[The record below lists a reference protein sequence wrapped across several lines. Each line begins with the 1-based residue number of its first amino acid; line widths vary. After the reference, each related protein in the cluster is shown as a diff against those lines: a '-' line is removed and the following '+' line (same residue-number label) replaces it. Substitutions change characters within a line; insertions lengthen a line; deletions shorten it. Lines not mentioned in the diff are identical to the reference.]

1 MLPTSTSPVAVSK
14 LLTVALFLGSFAP
27 LADAQHGEDDGESF
41 YIEEVLP
48 LLEEHC
54 LKCHGGGK
62 RLKGGLNLTSRAGL
76 IAGGDLGPALDEA
89 TPERSLLLTMV
100 SYSDEDHEMP
110 PKGKLPGES
119 IDLLER
125 WVHMGAPYSEDAVH
139 VDAEEA
145 EERGGRDDGM
155 EGWSYKPR
163 TNLGAPATKSDAW
176 VSNPIDAF
184 LLHKLEAADLQ
195 PAPKASREALIR
207 RATFDL
213 TGLPPSPEELDA
225 FLQDTEPGAW
235 ERLIDR
241 LLDSPHYGEKW
252 GRHWLDLVRYAE
264 TNGFE
269 RDSDKPMMWRYRD
282 YVIRAFNE
290 DKPYDRFIHEQLAGD
305 ELDDADAD
313 SIIATGFMRL
323 HQWDD
328 EPGAGA
334 LQHKYDNLDDV
345 AKTASEAFLGIT
357 MGCARCH
364 EHKGDPISQEE
375 YYSFLSFFHGIRPIV
390 RGGDNLVMAMNEEEQ
405 REHDLAVA
413 EKGREERE
421 MATALRE
428 LEAEFWARYTKR
440 EGAVGDLASMEPVK
454 FRFYRDT
461 WDKLPDFDMVL
472 HEDEGQL
479 TDGFFDI
486 SPATRNDSF
495 GFVFTSNLR
504 VPSSGDYIF
513 QLDTDDGSRI
523 LLDDEEIVRYDGIHG
538 LGTVKEAV
546 TTLEA
551 GFSPITLEFFQRSG
565 AKGLK
570 AWWASADAL
579 RWQYTT
585 AEPGEGWERPGYDDS
600 EWETGLGGFGDRD
613 NQPPRSI
620 IRTQWDTPEIWLRQ
634 KFWWDG
640 EEDDE
645 LAFAI
650 YYLDDLR
657 VYVNGALALSRD
669 GHIANYTVTGSAPE
683 GQAALK
689 PGWNDLAVSCNQ
701 DHGQGYVQVRPFKRG
716 DALTSTPRDL
726 AFGHM
731 PLSREAM
738 NGAGVDPKALMA
750 DFGHEVMSEEEIT
763 RFEETTERLESSRN
777 RQIPAE
783 KAFAIISD
791 GPRPAELRVHL
802 RGNAAS
808 QGEKVEPGFPSCI
821 DERSAHVPEVA
832 SDAKSSGRRKY
843 LAEWITSPENPL
855 TARVMMNRIWQHHFG
870 RGIVSTTSDFGELG
884 QRPTHPELLDWLAND
899 FIASGWSIKE
909 MHRRLMSSSAYQMS
923 SVPSEEAAVRDADNF
938 LLSRFELRRLGAEE
952 LRDAILATNGTL
964 NREMYGPS
972 IYSMMPAEALAT
984 SSRPDNVW
992 GKSSE
997 QQVRRRSVYIKVKRS
1012 LTTPLLA
1019 VFDVADTDQSCAE
1032 RFVTTQ
1038 PAQALALLN
1047 GEFINKQARLFAER
1061 LEKDAGDRLE
1071 DQIRLGLHLA
1081 LGREPKEREIL
1092 LHASFTN
1099 RLQAEQGVSAEE
1111 ALVDFCLVTYNLNE
1125 FIYLD

>member
-1 MLPTSTSPVAVSK
+1 MTPSK
-14 LLTVALFLGSFAP
+14 SLYAALTLGVIAP
-27 LADAQHGEDDGESF
+27 LASAQHGDDEGGRLF
-41 YIEEVLP
+41 TEEVQP

-54 LKCHGGGK
+54 FKCHGGGR
-62 RLKGGLNLTSRAGL
+62 RLKGGLDLTSRAGL
-76 IAGGDLGPALDEA
+76 LAGGDMGPALDEGS
-89 TPERSLLLTMV
+89 PERSLLLSMT
-100 SYSDEDHEMP
+100 SYSDVDHEMP
-110 PKGKLPGES
+110 PKGKLPGAS
-119 IDLLER
+119 LDLLER
-125 WVHMGAPYSEDAVH
+125 WIHMGAPYAGGAAHAGGEG
-139 VDAEEA
+139 A
-145 EERGGRDDGM
+145 EERQGRDDGM

-163 TNLGAPATKSDAW
+163 TNPSAPAVKDDAW
-176 VSNPIDAF
+176 VTNPIDNF
-184 LLHKLEAADLQ
+184 LLAKLEEASLE
-195 PAPKASREALIR
+195 PAPEASSIALIR

-213 TGLPPSPEELDA
+213 TGLPPTPEEVEA

-345 AKTASEAFLGIT
+345 AKTASEAFLGMT

-364 EHKGDPISQEE
+364 DHKGDPFTQKE
-375 YYSFLSFFHGIRPIV
+375 YFSFLSFFHGIRPIV
-390 RGGDNLVMAMNEEEQ
+390 RGGENLVMAMSEEEK
-405 REHDLAVA
+405 RIHDEAVA
-413 EKGREERE
+413 KKDDEERD
-421 MATALRE
+421 MARVLRE
-428 LEAEFWARYTKR
+428 LEAEFWDRYTKR
-440 EGAVGDLASMEPVK
+440 EGAVGDVASMEPVN
-454 FRFYRDT
+454 FRFYRET
-461 WDKLPDFDMVL
+461 WDKLPNFDMYL
-472 HEDEGQL
+472 HEDEGRL
-479 TDGFFDI
+479 ADGFFDI

-504 VPSSGDYIF
+504 VPSGGDYLF

-523 LLDDEEIVRYDGIHG
+523 LVEDKEVVRYDGIHG

-546 TTLEA
+546 TTLKA
-551 GFSPITLEFFQRSG
+551 GLSPIELEFFQGSG
-565 AKGLK
+565 GRGLK

-585 AEPGEGWERPGYDDS
+585 DNPGEGWERPGFDDS
-600 EWETGLGGFGDRD
+600 EWKTGLGGFGDR
-613 NQPPRSI
+613 NVRPPRSV

-650 YYLDDLR
+650 YYDDDLR

-669 GHIANYTVTGSAPE
+669 GYIVDYTVAGSTPE

-701 DHGQGYVQVRPFKRG
+701 DFGGRYVQVRPFERNE
-716 DALTSTPRDL
+716 ALTSTPRDL
-726 AFGHM
+726 AFGRM

-763 RFEETTERLESSRN
+763 RYEETAERLESSRN
-777 RQIPAE
+777 RQVPAE

-791 GPRPAELRVHL
+791 GPHPQDLHVHI

-808 QGEKVEPGFPSCI
+808 RGEKVEPDFPDCVDASV
-821 DERSAHVPEVA
+821 AVVPEVEPG
-832 SDAKSSGRRKY
+832 AKSSGRRRY

-855 TARVMMNRIWQHHFG
+855 TSRVMVNRLWQHHFG
-870 RGIVSTTSDFGELG
+870 RGIVSTPSDFGELG
-884 QRPTHPELLDWLAND
+884 QRPTHPELLDWLANE
-899 FIASGWSIKE
+899 FIASGWSVKE
-909 MHRRLMSSSAYQMS
+909 MHRRMMSSSAYRMS
-923 SVPSEEAAVRDADNF
+923 SIASADAMLRDAENH

-952 LRDAILATNGTL
+952 VRDAILATNGTL
-964 NREMYGPS
+964 NHQMYGPS
-972 IYSMMPAEALAT
+972 IYSMMPKEALAT
-984 SSRPDNVW
+984 SSRPDSVW

-997 QQVRRRSVYIKVKRS
+997 DQVRRRSVYIKVKRS

-1019 VFDVADTDQSCAE
+1019 AFDVADTDQSCPE

-1061 LEKDAGDRLE
+1061 LKGDAGDRLE
-1071 DQIRLGLHLA
+1071 DQIRRGLHLA
-1081 LGREPKEREIL
+1081 LGREPEEREVL

-1099 RLQAEQGVSAEE
+1099 RLQAEQGVSAEQ
-1111 ALVDFCLVTYNLNE
+1111 ALVDFCLVAYNLNE

>member
-1 MLPTSTSPVAVSK
+1 MSPSK
-14 LLTVALFLGSFAP
+14 LLYPALSLGMIAP
-27 LADAQHGEDDGESF
+27 LVSAQHGADDGARLF
-41 YIEEVLP
+41 REEVRP

-54 LKCHGGGK
+54 FKCHGGEK
-62 RLKGGLNLTSRAGL
+62 RLKGGLNLMSRAGL
-76 IAGGDLGPALDEA
+76 LTGGDMGPALNEA
-89 TPERSLLLTMV
+89 SPERSLLLAMT

-110 PKGKLPGES
+110 PKGKLPGAS
-119 IDLLER
+119 LDLLER
-125 WVHMGAPYSEDAVH
+125 WIHMGAPYSGEASHAGDGED
-139 VDAEEA
+139 ETPK
-145 EERGGRDDGM
+145 GRDDGM
-155 EGWSYKPR
+155 EGWSYMPR
-163 TNLGAPATKSDAW
+163 TNPGAPPVKNSAW
-176 VSNPIDAF
+176 VSNPIDSF
-184 LLHKLEAADLQ
+184 LLAKLEEASLEPAAE
-195 PAPKASREALIR
+195 ASRLALIR

-213 TGLPPSPEELDA
+213 TGLPPAPEEVEA
-225 FLQDTEPGAW
+225 FLSDTRPDAW

-241 LLDSPHYGEKW
+241 LLASPHYGEKW

-290 DKPYDRFIHEQLAGD
+290 DRPYDRFIQEQLAGD
-305 ELDDADAD
+305 ELDNANAD

-345 AKTASEAFLGIT
+345 AKTASEAFLGMT
-357 MGCARCH
+357 LGCARCH
-364 EHKGDPISQEE
+364 DHKGDPVTQKE
-375 YYSFLSFFHGIRPIV
+375 YYSFLSFFHGIRPII
-390 RGGDNLVMAMNEEEQ
+390 RGGDNLVMAMSTDEQ
-405 REHDLAVA
+405 RAHDEAVA
-413 EKGREERE
+413 KKTRDERV
-421 MATALRE
+421 MAAALRE

-440 EGAVGDLASMEPVK
+440 EGAVGDVASMEPVR

-479 TDGFFDI
+479 PDGFFDL

-504 VPSSGDYIF
+504 VPSGGDYLF
-513 QLDTDDGSRI
+513 QLDTDDGSR
-523 LLDDEEIVRYDGIHG
+523 LLVDDNEVVRYDGIHG

-546 TTLEA
+546 ATLEA
-551 GFSPITLEFFQRSG
+551 GLSPIKLEFFQG
-565 AKGLK
+565 GGGKGLK

-585 AEPGEGWERPGYDDS
+585 DDPGEGWEQLGFDDS
-600 EWETGLGGFGDRD
+600 EWKTGLGGFGDR
-613 NQPPRSI
+613 NVRPPHSI
-620 IRTQWDTPEIWLRQ
+620 IRTQWDTAEIWLRQ
-634 KFWWDG
+634 RFWWDG
-640 EEDDE
+640 EGGDE

-650 YYLDDLR
+650 YYDDDLR

-669 GHIANYTVTGSAPE
+669 GYIVDYTVAGSTPE

-689 PGWNDLAVSCNQ
+689 QGWNDLAVSCNQ
-701 DHGQGYVQVRPFKRG
+701 DFGGRYVQVRPFKRN

-726 AFGHM
+726 AFGRM
-731 PLSREAM
+731 PLSRETV
-738 NGAGVDPKALMA
+738 NGVGVDPKALMA
-750 DFGHEVMSEEEIT
+750 DFGHEVMTEEEIT
-763 RFEETTERLESSRN
+763 RYEETAERLESSRN
-777 RQIPAE
+777 RQVPAE

-791 GPRPAELRVHL
+791 GPRPADLHVHI

-808 QGEKVEPGFPSCI
+808 PGEKVEPDFPDCV
-821 DERSAHVPEVA
+821 DERAAAVPEVA
-832 SDAKSSGRRKY
+832 PGARSSGRRRY

-855 TARVMMNRIWQHHFG
+855 TARVMVNRLWQHHFG
-870 RGIVSTTSDFGELG
+870 RGIVSTPSDFGELG
-884 QRPTHPELLDWLAND
+884 QRPTHPELLDWLANE
-899 FIASGWSIKE
+899 FIASGWSVKE
-909 MHRRLMSSSAYQMS
+909 MHRRIMSSSAYRMS
-923 SVPSEEAAVRDADNF
+923 SIPSADASVRDAENH

-964 NREMYGPS
+964 NIQMYGPS
-972 IYSMMPAEALAT
+972 IYSMMPREALAT
-984 SSRPDNVW
+984 SSRPDSVW
-992 GKSSE
+992 GRSSE
-997 QQVRRRSVYIKVKRS
+997 DQVRRRSVYIKIKRS

-1019 VFDVADTDQSCAE
+1019 VFDVADTDQSCPE
-1032 RFVTTQ
+1032 RFITTQ

-1061 LEKDAGDRLE
+1061 LVKDAGDRLE
-1071 DQIRLGLHLA
+1071 DQIRRGLHLA
-1081 LGREPKEREIL
+1081 LGREPEEREVL

-1099 RLQAEQGVSAEE
+1099 RLQAEQGVSAED
-1111 ALVDFCLVTYNLNE
+1111 ALVDFCLVAYNLNE